1 MYFPEDEDDE
11 ERAKSK
17 ASMEGVRQSIESN
30 GHAGRVR
37 SNTAGTV
44 GTVGSVGTASGSS
57 KSGEREM
64 QKVLAAGEK
73 EQVEAEEVKEKVVP
87 KLRLTADDLNRYGK

>member
-1 MYFPEDEDDE
+1 MD
-11 ERAKSK
+11 
-17 ASMEGVRQSIESN
+17 GVRQSIESN
-30 GHAGRVR
+30 GHAGPGRVR

-44 GTVGSVGTASGSS
+44 GTVGSVGTGSS

-87 KLRLTADDLNRYGK
+87 KLRLTADDLSKYGKWSEVRLCLGTPLTSF